1 MNKGDHIALRSLIDN
16 VASIKGALLSIGS
29 EKDIMEALLIDIIL
43 TRLDADSKKAYDER
57 QEFKELPSF
66 EKCYTN
72 LSHRCQL
79 LESWNKR
86 SPDVANHIPNSKVS
100 KSKAFVTS
108 KSKCVCCQAGD
119 HLIHRCMKFRNMSVA
134 QRFDLAKLS
143 SLCINCL
150 GTGHVVAK
158 CPSQTRCRV
167 CNTLHHTL
175 LHRVPSSGETP
186 LSSSSTFSFSHSGSA
201 PAWKSGS
208 NQPTNQNFT
217 SQTPTTLLA
226 RATGCSI
233 IPTAIVLIKDA
244 CGIFQ
249 PVRALLDS
257 CSELNFITL
266 ETAKRLRLHQIRFNQ
281 EVAGIAGASER
292 VSTKVETTIQSRF
305 SNFNCTA
312 EFAVVNTISSRQPS
326 QYIDT
331 KSLEFP
337 PNVNLADPYFF
348 KPHKIDLLIGTDI
361 FFELLDEGKLSLDG
375 NQCLIVNTLLGWI
388 VGGKYE
394 NHSTLRSNACYFTK
408 SLSSPDLS
416 AQLQRFWEIEEYKQE
431 QQLSEEHVACE
442 AHYVKNVTY
451 TADNRV
457 QVSLPFIGSP
467 KALGNSFQNAYRRF
481 ISLERRFKRDSE
493 LGKSYTE
500 FMKEYAALGHMSPIS
515 EVDISPNHYFIPHHA
530 VLRPTNVTTK
540 LRVVFDASQK
550 TSSNVSLNDLLMVG
564 PTIQPDLITTL
575 LKFRLYKHALTA
587 DICKM
592 YRQFG
597 MSPKDRQF
605 QLIVWRDEPHLPL
618 QFYELNTIT
627 YGTASAPFLAIR
639 SLFFIAETYGNLY
652 PLGAHVL
659 KSDLYV
665 DDVLTGADT
674 LEELKQRK
682 FELTQLLA
690 MAKLELAKWNSNC
703 IELFTNSDEVAIQ
716 LASGVTSTLGMLWKP
731 RSDQFCF
738 QFNDEPHRN
747 TTKRLIL
754 SKTAKIYDLLGLLSP
769 IVIRCKMLL
778 QALWL
783 HGASWDEE
791 VPKPLSDLWASI
803 EDDLP
808 NINTISV
815 PRYAFTSPSQRGEL
829 HGFSDASER
838 AYGCCIYTRIW
849 HNVKAQSV
857 PRLELCAA
865 LLLIRTWKKFE
876 VNLKQNINTVYFW
889 MDSTTVLQWLKTHS
903 STLTSFVANRV
914 SEIQEHSQGII
925 WRHVPS
931 KDNPADLISRGCSAA
946 DLCSTIWFSG
956 PLFLSKESK
965 HWPELVVVTDAPVE
979 EQRKPKRTQCYK
991 TNHITHIVNDIVNRN
1006 SSYIRILRIIAFIH
1020 RVYNTVPPQRKMQIQ
1035 DVEPISAAELNNAFN
1050 FVAVT
1055 LQRDFYSSEINAL
1068 ENNKNI
1074 PPSFQKLS
1082 PLLCQLQIFKKMHT
1096 VVRVGGRL
1104 LQAPIP
1110 IEARCP
1116 LILPHDHRF
1125 IILYIEHLHRTN
1137 LHACNKK
1144 SWDSYQRTDFIQSG
1158 HFIFAEWIFVDL
1170 SLPVTVSG
1178 VKFPT
1183 KPMWRSLCA
1192 FRRKQYIW
1200 N

>member
-1 MNKGDHIALRSLIDN
+1 MPTDDDTNDTSVELPPLRQQRSSMKRNITNLKTKIEREGATADATILECQLQILESYFKQVCHIQTQIEKLCFTDNGRSDLEELFITTKSKLLGFLNKARRSSSAELSYFNTTTPSLSSHRLPKLKLPKFDGKYTEYSRFIHTFESLVHADSSLSQIDKFNYLLDCLSGAARAVIEPFDVTEANYQRALQRLKERFDNKTLIFIEHIKILHTLPSMNKGDHIALRSLIDN

-86 SPDVANHIPNSKVS
+86 SPDVANHIPNS
-100 KSKAFVTS
+100 
-108 KSKCVCCQAGD
+108 
-119 HLIHRCMKFRNMSVA
+119 
-134 QRFDLAKLS
+134 
-143 SLCINCL
+143 
-150 GTGHVVAK
+150 
-158 CPSQTRCRV
+158 
-167 CNTLHHTL
+167 
-175 LHRVPSSGETP
+175 
-186 LSSSSTFSFSHSGSA
+186 
-201 PAWKSGS
+201 
-208 NQPTNQNFT
+208 
-217 SQTPTTLLA
+217 
-226 RATGCSI
+226 
-233 IPTAIVLIKDA
+233 KDA

-394 NHSTLRSNACYFTK
+394 NHSTLQSNACYFTK

-540 LRVVFDASQK
+540 LRVVFDVSQK

-769 IVIRCKMLL
+769 IVVRCKMLL

-808 NINTISV
+808 KINTISV

-889 MDSTTVLQWLKTHS
+889 TDSTTS
-903 STLTSFVANRV
+903 
-914 SEIQEHSQGII
+914 
-925 WRHVPS
+925 
-931 KDNPADLISRGCSAA
+931 
-946 DLCSTIWFSG
+946 FSG
-956 PLFLSKESK
+956 
-965 HWPELVVVTDAPVE
+965 
-979 EQRKPKRTQCYK
+979 
-991 TNHITHIVNDIVNRN
+991 
-1006 SSYIRILRIIAFIH
+1006 
-1020 RVYNTVPPQRKMQIQ
+1020 
-1035 DVEPISAAELNNAFN
+1035 
-1050 FVAVT
+1050 
-1055 LQRDFYSSEINAL
+1055 
-1068 ENNKNI
+1068 
-1074 PPSFQKLS
+1074 
-1082 PLLCQLQIFKKMHT
+1082 
-1096 VVRVGGRL
+1096 
-1104 LQAPIP
+1104 
-1110 IEARCP
+1110 
-1116 LILPHDHRF
+1116 
-1125 IILYIEHLHRTN
+1125 
-1137 LHACNKK
+1137 
-1144 SWDSYQRTDFIQSG
+1144 
-1158 HFIFAEWIFVDL
+1158 
-1170 SLPVTVSG
+1170 
-1178 VKFPT
+1178 
-1183 KPMWRSLCA
+1183 
-1192 FRRKQYIW
+1192 
-1200 N
+1200 